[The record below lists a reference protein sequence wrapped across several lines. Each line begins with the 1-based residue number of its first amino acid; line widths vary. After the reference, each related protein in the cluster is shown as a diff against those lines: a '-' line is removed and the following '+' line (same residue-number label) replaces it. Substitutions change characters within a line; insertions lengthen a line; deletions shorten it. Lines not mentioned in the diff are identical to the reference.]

1 MGQWYLPLLHGEWA
15 EVKTV
20 GEIGQAIWGNEKNL
34 AYLRKR
40 EIQMQY
46 PDFLQAGWP
55 IASSIV
61 ESANK
66 MVVEARLKG
75 SGMHWERAN
84 VDPML
89 ALRNSICSDR
99 WSEDWPQIVKRLR
112 SQKTLQQKQLRD
124 KHRQEKLPATPIVP
138 VSLPK
143 NKRASLILK

>member
-1 MGQWYLPLLHGEWA
+1 M
-15 EVKTV
+15 
-20 GEIGQAIWGNEKNL
+20 
-34 AYLRKR
+34 
-40 EIQMQY
+40 
-46 PDFLQAGWP
+46 
-55 IASSIV
+55 